1 MPYVATSIAGL
12 LVVES
17 TLRGLPG
24 ITRRE
29 VEMTSSQ
36 YGLYA
41 QGDTRVTMDG
51 TKGCQP
57 ARGS

>member
-1 MPYVATSIAGL
+1 MPYVAILVGSL
-12 LVVES
+12 LSAES

-24 ITRRE
+24 ITRRK

-41 QGDTRVTMDG
+41 QGDTRVTMDV

>member
-1 MPYVATSIAGL
+1 MLLPYLGHFDL
-12 LVVES
+12 DMR
-17 TLRGLPG
+17 TLGGLPG
-24 ITRRE
+24 ITRRK

-41 QGDTRVTMDG
+41 LGYTRVTMAG

-57 ARGS
+57 VRGS